1 MVFIATARDQATAT
15 ELAKL
20 ANPALL
26 HAPLAGEEAMPSYA
40 FLGSPAE
47 IERGPVH
54 EFVLQHA
61 VDVDRPDQL
70 VRTVAGDLGR

>member
-1 MVFIATARDQATAT
+1 
-15 ELAKL
+15 
-20 ANPALL
+20 
-26 HAPLAGEEAMPSYA
+26 MPSYA

-61 VDVDRPDQL
+61 VDVDTPNQL
-70 VRTVAGDLGR
+70 VRTVMSDLGR

>member
-1 MVFIATARDQATAT
+1 
-15 ELAKL
+15 
-20 ANPALL
+20 
-26 HAPLAGEEAMPSYA
+26 MPSYA

-61 VDVDRPDQL
+61 VDVDRPDEL
-70 VRTVAGDLGR
+70 IRTVTSELGR